1 MIMMTKLKEA
11 SWNNAEE
18 IESVR
23 IHSIEL
29 SDVFAYVAVVVS

>member
-1 MIMMTKLKEA
+1 MRVGI
-11 SWNNAEE
+11 NAKE

-29 SDVFAYVAVVVS
+29 SDVFADVAVVVSNLKISI